1 MTRAAHS
8 APMLIGALWSA
19 GLGGLALIT
28 LVSPGATRM
37 YAWPWTLA
45 LAATLIAPVVLLVL
59 RAFDPRTPLA
69 LPARPWM
76 IAVVFAAVAILM
88 SALASPYRGPSLHGS
103 APLLGGLAFFLVM
116 FDWLHRDPAGAGER
130 RTRLLPLLTAFLM
143 LVAATSLAM
152 WFAWQPPLGLAEAL
166 AIRNAY
172 PLGHS
177 NYTAGLALLLLACAI
192 GLVRRG
198 DQASRMTGLLGT
210 LLGLVL
216 LFTSGSRAGV
226 IGLATLAVAGLLAA
240 PMAPK
245 KKLLLA
251 LALIAAGAVFTVA
264 NPRTRAFFTPSDPA
278 AAPNVSNVQRAA
290 MIESGLAMG
299 DARPLLG
306 WGPGATPMAYPLFRA
321 GRDGGVENALQL
333 HSTPVQIWAELGA
346 MGLLA
351 ALAFVG
357 LIMSRARSHVVGF
370 VALVGYGIFA
380 FFDWQLDVP
389 VFGFVLATLAA
400 LLAPPRV
407 VPASVVSAR
416 ALGGFALAGLAL
428 VMAFGHRDFSPELNA
443 RALALTVERTAEK
456 DAPAIVLLR
465 ESLALNPDQ
474 EIAHFNLGW
483 LLVIADPIAAERH
496 FRAAAR
502 LVPDKGGVYFG
513 LGLALLNQARSDL
526 AARAF
531 ALEGLNDPAFLASP
545 YWREPA
551 IAAMREATAANLSTL
566 AKRAQVNRRLENAW
580 VSAQLE
586 RVAKIEPGRVP
597 EGPERAYRR
606 ERPGYP
612 VLMRNPDLGAPLDVF
627 VVREIVTPPD
637 PAAPPLPPKGWLPSP
652 IFVRLLD
659 ETLPTDANRAAKIE
673 NRK

>member
-76 IAVVFAAVAILM
+76 IAVVFAAVAILA

-251 LALIAAGAVFTVA
+251 LALIAAGAVFTDSC
-264 NPRTRAFFTPSDPA
+264 FFHSVRSRRGAQREQRPA
-278 AAPNVSNVQRAA
+278 R
-290 MIESGLAMG
+290 
-299 DARPLLG
+299 
-306 WGPGATPMAYPLFRA
+306 
-321 GRDGGVENALQL
+321 RD
-333 HSTPVQIWAELGA
+333 
-346 MGLLA
+346 
-351 ALAFVG
+351 
-357 LIMSRARSHVVGF
+357 
-370 VALVGYGIFA
+370 
-380 FFDWQLDVP
+380 D
-389 VFGFVLATLAA
+389 
-400 LLAPPRV
+400 
-407 VPASVVSAR
+407 
-416 ALGGFALAGLAL
+416 
-428 VMAFGHRDFSPELNA
+428 
-443 RALALTVERTAEK
+443 
-456 DAPAIVLLR
+456 
-465 ESLALNPDQ
+465 
-474 EIAHFNLGW
+474 
-483 LLVIADPIAAERH
+483 
-496 FRAAAR
+496 
-502 LVPDKGGVYFG
+502 
-513 LGLALLNQARSDL
+513 
-526 AARAF
+526 
-531 ALEGLNDPAFLASP
+531 
-545 YWREPA
+545 
-551 IAAMREATAANLSTL
+551 
-566 AKRAQVNRRLENAW
+566 
-580 VSAQLE
+580 
-586 RVAKIEPGRVP
+586 
-597 EGPERAYRR
+597 
-606 ERPGYP
+606 
-612 VLMRNPDLGAPLDVF
+612 
-627 VVREIVTPPD
+627 
-637 PAAPPLPPKGWLPSP
+637 
-652 IFVRLLD
+652 
-659 ETLPTDANRAAKIE
+659 
-673 NRK
+673 